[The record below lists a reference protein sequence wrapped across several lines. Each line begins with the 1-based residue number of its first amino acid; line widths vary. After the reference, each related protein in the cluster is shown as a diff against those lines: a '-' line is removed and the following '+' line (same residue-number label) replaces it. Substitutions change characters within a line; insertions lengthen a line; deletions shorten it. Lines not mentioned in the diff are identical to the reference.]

1 MPAKEKRKTKE
12 KLITDGIMYEQAS
25 RPHPPK
31 AILDLFGFKYLRDP
45 LYHTASN
52 TLPPAGAPA
61 PPSADFIERVVQQ
74 IPPPTA
80 APAPFGPN
88 GPDLS
93 TPRGAYLITSVRKGV
108 QFDKIIAEDEYD
120 RVDPAKLLEEPDF
133 PPTVFVQGTADVV
146 VDAKFARWAHA
157 ALQKNKVPTELYIV
171 EGAPHGFD
179 AKLKRDDVAFAPIQK
194 SIDFLAQHVG

>member
-1 MPAKEKRKTKE
+1 MVSTSHASKRKKKKKE

-45 LYHTASN
+45 FYHTASN

-93 TPRGAYLITSVRKGV
+93 TPRGALSNHIR
-108 QFDKIIAEDEYD
+108 
-120 RVDPAKLLEEPDF
+120 
-133 PPTVFVQGTADVV
+133 
-146 VDAKFARWAHA
+146 
-157 ALQKNKVPTELYIV
+157 
-171 EGAPHGFD
+171 
-179 AKLKRDDVAFAPIQK
+179 
-194 SIDFLAQHVG
+194 